1 MLEDMK
7 AEQIFQLAKTMQI
20 RENTM
25 QDGRGISSK

>member
-1 MLEDMK
+1 MLKKIM

-25 QDGRGISSK
+25 QDSRGISGK